1 MCRLP
6 LSAAVRTADRAHPD
20 FVRGPFGSLLESAA
34 VTPVVIHNIQHM
46 AQHNPSTV
54 PPRWHALAG
63 GCALNIALGSYYA
76 WSVFMPALEAEF
88 HWTRTQTSL
97 VSTIN
102 MVLLATMYN
111 IAGTIIGRVGARTI
125 AIIGGVLFSSGF
137 LLASFAHSLPMLYLT
152 AGVMVGLGLGFGYL
166 PPLSVGFK
174 WYPEARGLVSGL
186 AVGIF
191 AAGSGLVGPLAGG
204 FLPLGW
210 DGLVP
215 RLGWRPTFQILAVIS
230 FVLTMVGAYWLK
242 DPPASFVPPVAK
254 PKSAS
259 AP

>member
-1 MCRLP
+1 M
-6 LSAAVRTADRAHPD
+6 AHNNATT
-20 FVRGPFGSLLESAA
+20 SL
-34 VTPVVIHNIQHM
+34 T
-46 AQHNPSTV
+46 
-54 PPRWHALAG
+54 RWHALAG
-63 GCALNIALGSYYA
+63 GCAFNLAIGSYYA

-111 IAGTIIGRVGARTI
+111 VAGTIINRLGARTI
-125 AIIGGVLFSSGF
+125 ALIGGLLFSGGF
-137 LLASFAHSLPMLYLT
+137 MLASFAHSLSMLYLT
-152 AGVMVGLGLGFGYL
+152 AGVLVGLGLGFGYL

-191 AAGSGLVGPLAGG
+191 AAGSGIVGPIAGG

-210 DGLVP
+210 EGLVP
-215 RLGWRPTFQILAVIS
+215 RLGWRAAFQILSVVYFI
-230 FVLTMVGAYWLK
+230 LTMIGSYWLK
-242 DPPASFVPPVAK
+242 DPPASFVAPASKAK
-254 PKSAS
+254 SGS
-259 AP
+259 APKVSSVNLTTSEMLK

>member
-1 MCRLP
+1 
-6 LSAAVRTADRAHPD
+6 
-20 FVRGPFGSLLESAA
+20 
-34 VTPVVIHNIQHM
+34 
-46 AQHNPSTV
+46 
-54 PPRWHALAG
+54 
-63 GCALNIALGSYYA
+63 
-76 WSVFMPALEAEF
+76 MPALEAEF

-111 IAGTIIGRVGARTI
+111 VAGTIISRVGARTI
-125 AIIGGVLFSSGF
+125 AIIGAVLFSSGF
-137 LLASFAHSLPMLYLT
+137 MLASFTHSLPMLYLT

-191 AAGSGLVGPLAGG
+191 AAGSGIVGPIAGG

-215 RLGWRPTFQILAVIS
+215 RLGWRATFQILPLVY
-230 FVLTMVGAYWLK
+230 FVLTMVGAYWLR
-242 DPPASFVPPVAK
+242 DPPASFAPAAKAKSHRAGRCVLNLTTSQMLKVPTFYPLWVVLRWA
-254 PKSAS
+254 AWQGRWR
-259 AP
+259 